1 MLYILLLHRG
11 PGRSI
16 LPIHSKEMTVEV
28 RQRCLHLSKVSLSSI
43 SSVVAPWE
51 PSPPSVDHTL
61 GGLEYVFAFTMHICI
76 CFEKKLATWKAIN
89 NLVLLYFHYLFIH
102 RILPHCQPQDA
113 WHTLKTLLLSPL
125 SNQAAVCNNQL
136 LLSSINCFNNAKTL
150 CTLWT
155 ACLGMRV
162 DTNLNVFRKP
172 VFALPVWVTIHKK
185 DCSCTM
191 FALYCVTIQNKNL
204 CACPALHTTALPDL
218 A

>member
-1 MLYILLLHRG
+1 MPLLVLCLLVIDQQRRRALGAVATISRSHF
-11 PGRSI
+11 GRPRI
-16 LPIHSKEMTVEV
+16 
-28 RQRCLHLSKVSLSSI
+28 R
-43 SSVVAPWE
+43 
-51 PSPPSVDHTL
+51 
-61 GGLEYVFAFTMHICI
+61 ICI
-76 CFEKKLATWKAIN
+76 YTAHLYLLRKKLATWKAIN

-102 RILPHCQPQDA
+102 RILPHCQPHDA

-125 SNQAAVCNNQL
+125 SNQPAVCNNQL

>member
-1 MLYILLLHRG
+1 M
-11 PGRSI
+11 
-16 LPIHSKEMTVEV
+16 
-28 RQRCLHLSKVSLSSI
+28 
-43 SSVVAPWE
+43 
-51 PSPPSVDHTL
+51 
-61 GGLEYVFAFTMHICI
+61 
-76 CFEKKLATWKAIN
+76 ATWKAIN

-172 VFALPVWVTIHKK
+172 VFALAVWVTIHKK

-191 FALYCVTIQNKNL
+191 FALYCVTIQKNL
-204 CACPALHTTALPDL
+204 CACPAHSSSSRLGLNCKRKHLHYKQHLLLLQCSLEVLHRCPEIL
-218 A
+218 AGCGRVSCAFAHRMCTVQSMF